1 MLCHFELLFF
11 LHLKYNTSEKIIEK
25 NLYCIAVQKLRKDK
39 SKPRARPGFEPG
51 TTRTLSE
58 YPTPRPTS
66 QLTNSGRVKHFIPQ
80 AWAWHLKQQSSNY
93 KNSCPSLVPAG
104 IEPATLSV

>member
-11 LHLKYNTSEKIIEK
+11 FTFKIYTSEKIIEK
-25 NLYCIAVQKLRKDK
+25 NLYCIAVQKLRQDK
-39 SKPRARPGFEPG
+39 SKPRARPGFAPW

-80 AWAWHLKQQSSNY
+80 AWAWQLQQQS
-93 KNSCPSLVPAG
+93 
-104 IEPATLSV
+104 